1 MFLKILLVLF
11 YFGQIYG
18 QWIYYS
24 VPQPQYYYP
33 VIYYNSPSKDVCKNY
48 RSDCK
53 VFEYICDHPDYSW
66 YMDCCCRDT
75 CDPKCREKDVN
86 DKDWESRR
94 KRLKEQLGFDNKNV
108 KGYDQKEDIIK
119 KKSNN
124 EVILSKYLGDIDKQN
139 LQRNNQYNK
148 LNDYSLWY
156 DDDRWDRN
164 NPKLPRE
171 KDRK

>member
-1 MFLKILLVLF
+1 MFLKILLFLF

-33 VIYYNSPSKDVCKNY
+33 VIYYGNTPSKDVCKNY

-66 YMDCCCRDT
+66 YMDCCCKDT

-108 KGYDQKEDIIK
+108 KG
-119 KKSNN
+119 
-124 EVILSKYLGDIDKQN
+124 
-139 LQRNNQYNK
+139 
-148 LNDYSLWY
+148 
-156 DDDRWDRN
+156 
-164 NPKLPRE
+164 
-171 KDRK
+171 